1 MGGRE
6 HCYFFLDPVA
16 AVDVLTASK
25 NDEKLVETRTVHFA
39 RLKSSSRSERI
50 SKLDRDYSNWLIV
63 SIVSPLK

>member
-6 HCYFFLDPVA
+6 HCYFFLDTVA

-39 RLKSSSRSERI
+39 
-50 SKLDRDYSNWLIV
+50 
-63 SIVSPLK
+63 